1 MIMIEWISKDTEMQ
15 MLEIKTNRKT
25 LLVDSKVNSNWIE
38 LNIDDRADN
47 CISIML
53 NDEEI
58 KALIEHLQRQI
69 Q

>member
-1 MIMIEWISKDTEMQ
+1 MIEWISKDTEMQ

-25 LLVDSKVNSNWIE
+25 LLVDSKINSNWIE
-38 LNIDDRADN
+38 LSISDRGDDV
-47 CISIML
+47 SIML

-58 KALIEHLQRQI
+58 KVLIEHLQRQI

>member
-1 MIMIEWISKDTEMQ
+1 

>member
-25 LLVDSKVNSNWIE
+25 LLVDSKINSNWIE
-38 LNIDDRADN
+38 LSISDRGDDV
-47 CISIML
+47 SIML

-58 KALIEHLQRQI
+58 KVLIEHLQRQI